1 MGKYE
6 SEEFRKRMQ
15 DYGKENSTQ
24 ENVIRLANYRKNE
37 EIYKEEELSENKK
50 SMFSFKK
57 ALAIGVVMGGAIGVP
72 VGISAYNDTLNLPS
86 AYNYTTVKEKRENLK
101 HDTTNYEK
109 YLKQKGYSSKEIQEK
124 LKEWDEKMKMEKRLT
139 SLVESQENKER

>member
-6 SEEFRKRMQ
+6 SEQFRKSMQ
-15 DYGKENSTQ
+15 NYGQEKSTQ
-24 ENVIRLANYRKNE
+24 ENAIRLSNYSKE
-37 EIYKEEELSENKK
+37 EVYEEEELSENKK

-72 VGISAYNDTLNLPS
+72 VGISAYNDTLNLPT

-124 LKEWDEKMKMEKRLT
+124 LKEWDEKKKMEKRLT
-139 SLVESQENKER
+139 SLVESQENKGR

>member
-6 SEEFRKRMQ
+6 SEQFRKRVQ
-15 DYGKENSTQ
+15 NYGQEKSTE
-24 ENVIRLANYRKNE
+24 ENVIRLSNYS
-37 EIYKEEELSENKK
+37 KEEEEVSENKK
-50 SMFSFKK
+50 SMLSFKK
-57 ALAIGVVMGGAIGVP
+57 ALAIGVVMGGAMGVP
-72 VGISAYNDTLNLPS
+72 VGTAAYNYTLNLPS

-124 LKEWDEKMKMEKRLT
+124 LKEWDEKMEMEKRLT
-139 SLVESQENKER
+139 SLVESQENKGR

>member
-6 SEEFRKRMQ
+6 SEQFRKRVQ
-15 DYGKENSTQ
+15 NYGQEKSTE
-24 ENVIRLANYRKNE
+24 ENVIRLSNYS
-37 EIYKEEELSENKK
+37 KEEEEVSENKK
-50 SMFSFKK
+50 SMLSFKK
-57 ALAIGVVMGGAIGVP
+57 ALAIGVVMGGAMGVP
-72 VGISAYNDTLNLPS
+72 VGTAAYNYTLNLPS

-124 LKEWDEKMKMEKRLT
+124 LKEWDEKMEMEKRLT

>member
-6 SEEFRKRMQ
+6 SEQFRKSMQ
-15 DYGKENSTQ
+15 NYGQEKSTQ
-24 ENVIRLANYRKNE
+24 ENAIRLSNYSKE
-37 EIYKEEELSENKK
+37 EVYEEEELSEDKK
-50 SMFSFKK
+50 SILSFKK

-72 VGISAYNDTLNLPS
+72 VGTSAYNYALNLPS

-109 YLKQKGYSSKEIQEK
+109 YLRQKGYSWSEIQEK
-124 LKEWDEKMKMEKRLT
+124 LKEWDEKMEMEKKLT
-139 SLVESQENKER
+139 DLEEEQESREW